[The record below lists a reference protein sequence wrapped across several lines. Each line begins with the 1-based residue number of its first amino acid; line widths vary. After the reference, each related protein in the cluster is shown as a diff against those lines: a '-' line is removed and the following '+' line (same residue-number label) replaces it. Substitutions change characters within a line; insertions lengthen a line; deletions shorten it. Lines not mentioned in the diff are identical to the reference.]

1 MKNIIYIIS
10 CIMLIGCNNDT
21 ITTSKKEINQDKL
34 DYVKEIYLKCLE
46 ISECGECT
54 EHYEQVKKAYNELNK
69 ILEKT
74 V

>member
-34 DYVKEIYLKCLE
+34 DYVKEIYLECLKNND
-46 ISECGECT
+46 CNKCT
-54 EHYEQVKKAYNELNK
+54 EHYEQVKKAYENLNNSK
-69 ILEKT
+69 
-74 V
+74 